1 MRIPTKLRKQPVI
14 EAAFEIRYS
23 RETQVS
29 EIVPGFLFHALGC
42 TKPVISMPPSQ
53 IPKNVREQDD
63 QLHYA
68 VVSRLEFEGYHIG
81 LSDHGI
87 IISTNI
93 KYEGW
98 TEFCSFILTVYEQ
111 LNKLLPY
118 KNIIRYSLKYIDFF
132 KEINDESLFGK
143 LNMDITMA
151 GESMSSYPLS
161 LRLDGIDGEFIN
173 TIQVVSHALVL
184 SEGDTYDKKGL
195 ILDIETS
202 KSVNDD
208 KTIQEFNINTKSL
221 LDELHE
227 CNKLT
232 FFKCLK
238 ESTIQELEPVYAQ

>member
-68 VVSRLEFEGYHIG
+68 VVSRLEIDGYLIG
-81 LSDHGI
+81 LSDHGV
-87 IISTNI
+87 IISTKI

-98 TEFCSFILTVYEQ
+98 TEFCTFILKVYEQ
-111 LNKLLPY
+111 LNKLLSHN
-118 KNIIRYSLKYIDFF
+118 NIIRYSLKYVDFF
-132 KEINDESLFGK
+132 KEINDEPLFSK
-143 LNMDITMA
+143 LNMDLTMA
-151 GESMSSYPLS
+151 GESVSTYPLS
-161 LRLDGIDGEFIN
+161 LRLDSVDGEFIN

-184 SEGDTYDKKGL
+184 IENDSYDKKGL

-202 KSVNDD
+202 KSVNDN
-208 KTIQEFNINTKSL
+208 KKVQEFNTNTKNL

-238 ESTIQELEPVYAQ
+238 ESTIQELDPVYSE